1 MIPINQSVN
10 QPTNN
15 IVRLQFTYL
24 EFGCRTIHSILCHD
38 HIYMLVILLLFI
50 ILLLLELLI
59 LILCALQVGWMER
72 NNLVGTGMYAIVRI
86 FSYHSMSM
94 QWYSM
99 FESDAINSSTLF

>member
-1 MIPINQSVN
+1 MIPINQSIN

-15 IVRLQFTYL
+15 IVRFQFTYL

-59 LILCALQVGWMER
+59 LILCGLQVGWMER
-72 NNLVGTGMYAIVRI
+72 NNLEGTDMYCMRLRI
-86 FSYHSMSM
+86 FSYHDMSM
-94 QWYSM
+94 QWYV
-99 FESDAINSSTLF
+99 